1 MCPFQKERPT
11 ARSRSQVG
19 EPCGGGGGPQDVLG
33 DSISLPVHP
42 GQPQHRRPAPIL
54 HVTAGTGARPQRASA
69 TGTDASV
76 LRERQGGVD
85 EDRLGGA
92 SSGRGLGSAE
102 PEPRRLP
109 RSFLSGLELCTNL
122 PLLLA
127 LEGGAGAPGGAPRST
142 RTPTRAEAGR
152 HAAAQVRAQ
161 EDAQLPRPHQRP
173 AAGWES
179 GRRELFLAQ
188 APTD

>member
-1 MCPFQKERPT
+1 MR
-11 ARSRSQVG
+11 
-19 EPCGGGGGPQDVLG
+19 GGGGPQDFLG

-54 HVTAGTGARPQRASA
+54 HVTAGTGARPQRALA
-69 TGTDASV
+69 RGTDASV
-76 LRERQGGVD
+76 PRERQGGVD

-92 SSGRGLGSAE
+92 SSGRGLGSVE
-102 PEPRRLP
+102 LEPRRLP

-142 RTPTRAEAGR
+142 PTPTRGGGRPRSGPGARAGGC
-152 HAAAQVRAQ
+152 AAA
-161 EDAQLPRPHQRP
+161 
-173 AAGWES
+173 
-179 GRRELFLAQ
+179 
-188 APTD
+188 APTSKACGRVGVRGAGSCSWRRRRLTDTQRVSISVSRCLQTREI